1 MELISLKTFKA
12 VVDEAGIKGASDKLN
27 TVQSNISS
35 RIQRL
40 EQELGVR
47 LFQLKGRKLELTANG
62 KLLYPYACQI
72 LQLEKQA
79 KDAIRIHEGQY
90 ELVIGTP
97 ETFAAIH
104 LPRALK
110 GLRREH
116 SHIQPRIYTATSGQ
130 LISAVKNNTVD
141 CAFVGGH
148 IINDDFVS
156 IPAVVEKMVKIT
168 ASDGHYDPVLFVR
181 GEGCGYRQAAL
192 AWQRE
197 MGNTE
202 QQLMEMSSVDGVL
215 GCVAAGLGYTI
226 MGWDMVRN
234 NRYEDSLAV
243 EALTDHHAN
252 LQISLIYKN
261 DCLLETGIQALASFF
276 AP

>member
-1 MELISLKTFKA
+1 MELISLRTFKA
-12 VVDEAGIKGASDKLN
+12 VVDEAGIKGASEKLN
-27 TVQSNISS
+27 TVQSNVSS

-62 KLLYPYACQI
+62 KLLYGYANQI

-79 KDAIRIHEGQY
+79 KDAIRTNEGQY

-110 GLRREH
+110 GLRRDH
-116 SHIQPRIYTATSGQ
+116 RHIQPKIYTATSGQ
-130 LISAVKNNTVD
+130 LITAVKNNTVD
-141 CAFVGGH
+141 CAFAGGH
-148 IINDDFVS
+148 VINDELVS
-156 IPAVVEKMVKIT
+156 IPAVVEKMVKVT
-168 ASDGHYDPVLFVR
+168 ANDQNYDPILFVR
-181 GEGCGYRQAAL
+181 GDGCGYRQAAL

-197 MGNTE
+197 MGDSE
-202 QQLMEMSSVDGVL
+202 QQVMEMSSVDGIL

-226 MGWDMVRN
+226 IGWEMVSN
-234 NRYEDSLAV
+234 SRYEDSLTI
-243 EALTDHHAN
+243 EPLTAHHAN
-252 LQISLIYKN
+252 IQISLIYKR
-261 DCLLETGIQALASFF
+261 DSLLEEGIQTLASFF
-276 AP
+276 T